1 MSHHTEN
8 NRIYE
13 KTNHFT
19 QQEGFNWNERP
30 QSGVKHIRPDKQDQ
44 EIWSRDVVT
53 QTGAFN

>member
-13 KTNHFT
+13 NSHLT
-19 QQEGFNWNERP
+19 QQEGFNWNEGP
-30 QSGVKHIRPDKQDQ
+30 QSGVKHVHPDKQDQ